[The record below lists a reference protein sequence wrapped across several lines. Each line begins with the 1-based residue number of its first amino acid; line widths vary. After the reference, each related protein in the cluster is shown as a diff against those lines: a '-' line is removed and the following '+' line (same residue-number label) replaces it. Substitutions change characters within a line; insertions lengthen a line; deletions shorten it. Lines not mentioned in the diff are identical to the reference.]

1 MKKNNKRSTQKTHA
15 KHVKNKKRKA
25 RAEALYSF
33 NDMTARVKIMQ
44 EALKNSG
51 DTV

>member
-1 MKKNNKRSTQKTHA
+1 MKKNNKRTTLNTH
-15 KHVKNKKRKA
+15 KSHVKNVKRKA

-33 NDMTARVKIMQ
+33 NNMVAKVKTMQ
-44 EALKNSG
+44 EAIKNSG

>member
-1 MKKNNKRSTQKTHA
+1 MKKNNKRTTLNTHK
-15 KHVKNKKRKA
+15 KHVKNVKRKA

-33 NDMTARVKIMQ
+33 NDMTAKVKAMQ

-51 DTV
+51 NIV